1 MISRMLRWVRTGG
14 WFFLLSLAPCA
25 GSSGPIGGWRTLA
38 LAPSIQE
45 QSSWI
50 EETAR
55 LKAYLRFIEGRQLRA
70 SGKLKEAVEAYQEAI
85 RLDPLAA
92 EPHVELGEIYFF
104 HLSRREEA
112 EASAERAI
120 YLDPQSLH
128 ARLLLARLYVFDVR
142 RGRNPEAVQIERA
155 IRAYEAVTQLDA
167 NSAEA
172 WAFLAELYQA
182 RNDTARQIEA
192 LEKWLSAPPPAE
204 PQFYRALTGSDLS
217 PDQAFY
223 QLSQVYWSQGKTPKA
238 IEMARRACELDPESN
253 LYARHLIGL
262 LRAATTIEEELATFE
277 QLLKMVTNPTLQI
290 GYGAALL
297 RAGRYQEAVT
307 TLRAYLKQDPTNVN
321 ALGLLAAAERRS
333 NQRLVA
339 VETLKEAIAS
349 SEANVRL
356 RLMLDLAET
365 YEELGYSD
373 LSIAQYEQILEALLN
388 KQRPQQSAELVAN
401 VVSRLARS
409 YRRDGYQQKIQPLF
423 QRAQQLLGD
432 NSPLFES
439 LRIES
444 LREDGQRLKALEAA
458 RAAALRWPQEQSFK
472 LTAAIVLGE
481 MRRYQESI
489 DLLRSMIKGTGQGAT
504 ADAYVYLVLSSIQMQ
519 GGQLQEAEASIRKA
533 LEINPK
539 DSNLLIQLSFVQDR
553 AGQYQASEQ
562 TLRGLI
568 EREPD
573 NATALNNL
581 GYFLLE
587 RGERLDEAR
596 ALIERA
602 VSIEPTNGSFLD
614 SLGWAHYKLG
624 QLEEAREHLE
634 KAIRYARHNPTIYEH
649 LGDVLRDLGRH
660 QEARQLW
667 EKALEFSVEADE
679 IARLKDKL
687 KKDKPK

>member
-1 MISRMLRWVRTGG
+1 MSLISRMLRWVRTGG
-14 WFFLLSLAPCA
+14 WLFLLSLAPCA
-25 GSSGPIGGWRTLA
+25 ESSGPIGAWRTFA
-38 LAPSIQE
+38 LTPPIQG
-45 QSSWI
+45 QSSQP
-50 EETAR
+50 EENAR

-70 SGKLKEAVEAYQEAI
+70 SGKLKEAIEAYQEVI

-112 EASAERAI
+112 EAAAERAVR
-120 YLDPQSLH
+120 LAPQSLSAH
-128 ARLLLARLYVFDVR
+128 LLLARLYLFDVY
-142 RGRNPEAVQIERA
+142 RGRNPEAAKIERA
-155 IRAYEAVTQLDA
+155 ISAYEAVTQLDA
-167 NSAEA
+167 HSAEA

-182 RNDTARQIEA
+182 RNETARQIEA
-192 LEKWLSAPPPAE
+192 LEKWLSAPPSTE
-204 PQFYRALTGSDLS
+204 PQFYRALTGNDLS

-223 QLSQVYWSQGKTPKA
+223 QLSQAYWRQGKAPKA
-238 IEMARRACELDPESN
+238 IEMARRACELEPESN
-253 LYARHLIGL
+253 LYARHLLSL
-262 LRAATTIEEELATFE
+262 LRAATTIEEELTTLE
-277 QLLKMVTNPTLQI
+277 QLLKTVTSPTLQI

-297 RAGRYQEAVT
+297 RAGRYQEAVAA
-307 TLRAYLKQDPTNVN
+307 LRAYLKQDPTNIN

-333 NQRLVA
+333 NQRLAA

-373 LSIAQYEQILEALLN
+373 LSIAQYEEILEALLN
-388 KQRPQQSAELVAN
+388 KKRPQQSAELAAN
-401 VVSRLARS
+401 VVSRLVRS
-409 YRRDGYQQKIQPLF
+409 YRRDGYQQKIQPLL

-432 NSPLFES
+432 NNPLFES
-439 LRIES
+439 LKIES
-444 LREDGQRLKALEAA
+444 LREQGERLKALEVA

-481 MRRYQESI
+481 MQRYQESI
-489 DLLRSMIKGTGQGAT
+489 DLLRSLLKGMAEGAA

-533 LEINPK
+533 LQLNPN

-562 TLRGLI
+562 TLRRLI

-624 QLEEAREHLE
+624 RLEEARKYLE
-634 KAIRYARHNPTIYEH
+634 KAIRYERHNPTIYEH
-649 LGDVLRDLGRH
+649 LGDVLRDLGRL

-667 EKALEFSVEADE
+667 EKALEFSVGTDE
-679 IARLKDKL
+679 TARLKDKL
-687 KKDKPK
+687 KKN